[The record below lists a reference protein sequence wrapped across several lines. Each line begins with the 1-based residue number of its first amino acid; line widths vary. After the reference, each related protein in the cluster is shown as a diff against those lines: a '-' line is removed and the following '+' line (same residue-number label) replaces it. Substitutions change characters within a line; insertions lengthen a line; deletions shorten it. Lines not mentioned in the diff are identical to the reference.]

1 MELSKTKLGQYAGL
15 QRGKMREKEGLF
27 VAEGRK
33 SVLDLLPYFRAEAVI
48 CLRGCDV
55 AGELPQGVTL
65 YETGEKEMRKLSSL
79 TTPPDVLAVFRI
91 PQEIAEEDLKVEDGL
106 YLLLDGVRDPGNMGT
121 IIRTAH
127 WFGIDAIFA
136 SRDCVD
142 IYNPKTIQATMGSL
156 GRVKVRYCDLAALIK
171 ENGDMPVYGTLLDG
185 ENIYEANLGQRGFIL
200 MGNEGKGISAELREL
215 ITDGLLIPPYDATDH
230 SESLNVAVATGV
242 VLSLFRENAR

>member
-15 QRGKMREKEGLF
+15 QRGKVREKEGLF

-33 SVLDLLPYFRAEAVI
+33 SVLDLLPYFKAEAVI
-48 CLRGCDV
+48 CLKGRGLAADFPS
-55 AGELPQGVTL
+55 GGTL

-91 PQEIAEEDLKVEDGL
+91 PEENPEKNIRVEDGL

-156 GRVKVRYCDLAALIK
+156 GRVDVRYCDLASLIRD
-171 ENGDMPVYGTLLDG
+171 NAGIPVYGTLLDG
-185 ENIYEANLGQRGFIL
+185 KNIYDADLKQSGFIL

-215 ITDGLLIPPYDATDH
+215 ITDGLLIPPYHPADH

-242 VLSLFRENAR
+242 VLSLFRRSAR